1 MNLFDLVNAYKYFVL
16 HVIELGYLMSNVI
29 ILAKHTF
36 VSISLPHFVKFLWKL
51 LQSNENENIITIEN
65 ESESNL
71 NMLLWWEKM
80 KKG

>member
-36 VSISLPHFVKFLWKL
+36 VSISLPHFVKFL
-51 LQSNENENIITIEN
+51 
-65 ESESNL
+65 
-71 NMLLWWEKM
+71 
-80 KKG
+80 